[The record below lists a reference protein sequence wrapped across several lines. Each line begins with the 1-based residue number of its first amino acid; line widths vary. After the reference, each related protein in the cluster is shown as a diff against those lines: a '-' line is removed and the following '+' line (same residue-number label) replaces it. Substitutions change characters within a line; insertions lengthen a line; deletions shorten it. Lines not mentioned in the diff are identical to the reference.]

1 MIGSVSNEKGRF
13 NRTCSV
19 HGCGVIMSLMVVCAF
34 VSIDGQNRVVAG
46 DVMPFAERSPEEL
59 FTLEVLPLLRTKCFG
74 CHGEG
79 DELRGEYLMTS
90 RKTLLCGGESGDV
103 AIVPGDLSEGTL
115 LGAIR
120 WEGQEM
126 PPKKSDRL
134 SPNEIARV

>member
-1 MIGSVSNEKGRF
+1 MIVSLTNGKMRYKHACYTYV
-13 NRTCSV
+13 R
-19 HGCGVIMSLMVVCAF
+19 GVIMSLMVVCVVA
-34 VSIDGQNRVVAG
+34 SIDERNSVAASEE
-46 DVMPFAERSPEEL
+46 MPSAEPTPEEL

-90 RKTLLCGGESGDV
+90 RVALLCGGESGDV

-120 WEGQEM
+120 WED
-126 PPKKSDRL
+126 PVSYTHLTLPTTD
-134 SPNEIARV
+134 

>member
-1 MIGSVSNEKGRF
+1 MIVSVSNGKRRF
-13 NRTCSV
+13 HRACSV
-19 HGCGVIMSLMVVCAF
+19 YGYGVIMSLMVVCAF
-34 VSIDGQNRVVAG
+34 VSIEKRNRVVAG
-46 DVMPFAERSPEEL
+46 EVMPSVERSPEEL

-120 WEGQEM
+120 WED
-126 PPKKSDRL
+126 K
-134 SPNEIARV
+134 